1 MPNRIFYFLFLFC
14 LIMNIHIYN
23 LFYICT
29 GTHACMGF
37 VPDNKLIRIRIRIR
51 KRTDSG
57 AVWRTGQHYW
67 SYISDSGCVFSFYPL
82 PLGCG
87 VAASETILLQPV
99 LSRTSYFVVPMV
111 IMSRLTQSSLL

>member
-1 MPNRIFYFLFLFC
+1 MPNRIFFSFYFLFLFFYFFYFFC

-51 KRTDSG
+51 KATLEML
-57 AVWRTGQHYW
+57 ALAFPH
-67 SYISDSGCVFSFYPL
+67 
-82 PLGCG
+82 
-87 VAASETILLQPV
+87 SENTI
-99 LSRTSYFVVPMV
+99 R
-111 IMSRLTQSSLL
+111 

>member
-1 MPNRIFYFLFLFC
+1 MIVCFVACSWDIFLFC

-51 KRTDSG
+51 WKMWCIMGDISF
-57 AVWRTGQHYW
+57 AV
-67 SYISDSGCVFSFYPL
+67 SFSTF
-82 PLGCG
+82 
-87 VAASETILLQPV
+87 A
-99 LSRTSYFVVPMV
+99 
-111 IMSRLTQSSLL
+111 

>member
-1 MPNRIFYFLFLFC
+1 MPNRIYFIFIFLFC

-51 KRTDSG
+51 IRNNDTN
-57 AVWRTGQHYW
+57 VRQIWN
-67 SYISDSGCVFSFYPL
+67 
-82 PLGCG
+82 
-87 VAASETILLQPV
+87 
-99 LSRTSYFVVPMV
+99 
-111 IMSRLTQSSLL
+111 